1 MKTISDVRADMDR
14 RYADG
19 TAYQTSLPFDLQR
32 GKNIRA
38 ATLGLANLLA
48 DGRSLLDEK
57 TRTLDVGSGEGGIA
71 SFWPHHN
78 ITGVEISEF
87 AIEKAR
93 AQYPDMRFRCCAIE
107 EFELGAGEAPYDL
120 VVAQESIEHWTDP
133 TGGMTRIASA
143 ITRKGHLIITT
154 PNRDS
159 LHCRM
164 SRKLELGEPPTCSGD
179 HIHEFGFEQLIAFVE
194 GFGFRLEFSR
204 GVGLL
209 PYWTMERMFGP
220 QVRFLTD
227 RDDQVVDWFEDIGQ
241 AAPAEFCFIQCH
253 RFVRDLKKQWKEPP
267 RIQIGSMDVPRE
279 PEEIG
284 S

>member
-1 MKTISDVRADMDR
+1 MDR
-14 RYADG
+14 RYGDG
-19 TAYQTSLPFDLQR
+19 TAYQTSLPFDLER

-38 ATLGLANLLA
+38 ATLGLADMRTPEAGWLLA
-48 DGRSLLDEK
+48 PE

-71 SFWPHHN
+71 SFWPHMN

-93 AQYPDMRFRCCAIE
+93 AQYPKMRFRCCAIE
-107 EFELGAGEAPYDL
+107 QFELGAGEAAYDL

-133 TGGMTRIASA
+133 TEGMKRISA
-143 ITRKGHLIITT
+143 AIKRSGHFILTT

-179 HIHEFGFEQLIAFVE
+179 HIHEFGYRQLIEFVE
-194 GFGFRLEFSR
+194 GFGFRKEYSR

-209 PYWTMERMFGP
+209 PYWTMERLMGP

-227 RDDQVVDWFEDIGQ
+227 RDEEVVDWFETIGNT
-241 AAPAEFCFIQCH
+241 APAEFCFIQCH
-253 RFVRDLKKQWKEPP
+253 RFVRDLKKQWQHPP
-267 RIQIGSMDVPRE
+267 KLKIGSMELPQ
-279 PEEIG
+279 PEEIDR
-284 S
+284 